1 MWAETQMWA
10 ITVYVQYLDQL
21 RRGVGTETDK
31 QEENKNQRHHLELTR
46 VTTGA
51 EVKIKTQ
58 LELEKNVNSR
68 GLQQVACG
76 PTAERY

>member
-31 QEENKNQRHHLELTR
+31 QEENKNQRHHLELTG

>member
-1 MWAETQMWA
+1 MWAT
-10 ITVYVQYLDQL
+10 TVYVQYLDQL

-31 QEENKNQRHHLELTR
+31 QEENKNQRHHLELTG
-46 VTTGA
+46 VTTSA

-58 LELEKNVNSR
+58 LELEKNVKSR